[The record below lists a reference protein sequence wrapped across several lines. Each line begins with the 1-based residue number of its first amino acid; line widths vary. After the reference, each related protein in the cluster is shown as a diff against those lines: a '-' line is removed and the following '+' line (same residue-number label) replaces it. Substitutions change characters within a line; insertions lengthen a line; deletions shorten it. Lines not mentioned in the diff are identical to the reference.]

1 MVDTDTSNIAELIE
15 LMDAGG
21 FVVYLLLGLSF
32 LVVTISLIKIFQFL
46 QVGLYKG
53 VSADAAV
60 KLYRQGKDQDA
71 YLKVS
76 GKTDIQSQLVARA
89 IGMLSKTSQDKDD
102 IRAEILRIATQ
113 KISHLQRYLRFL
125 ELVGSLAPLLGLF
138 GTVLGMINA
147 FQALEQAGNQVDPSI
162 LSGGIWVALLTTAAG
177 LAVAMPTV
185 TLFNYFDAKIENLT
199 KSLDD
204 LIDQIFLPAICE
216 TPEGQSH

>member
-1 MVDTDTSNIAELIE
+1 MMNTGTSQIVELIE

-32 LVVTISLIKIFQFL
+32 LVVMISLIKIFQFL
-46 QVGLYKG
+46 QVGIYKG
-53 VSADAAV
+53 ANADAAV
-60 KLYRQGKDQDA
+60 QLYRQGKDQDA

-89 IGMLSKTSQDKDD
+89 IGMMSKTSQHKDD
-102 IRAEILRIATQ
+102 VRAEILRDASR
-113 KISHLQRYLRFL
+113 KISYLQRYLRFL

-185 TLFNYFDAKIENLT
+185 TLFNYFDAKIESLT
-199 KSLDD
+199 KNLDD
-204 LIDQIFLPAICE
+204 LIDRLFLPAISE
-216 TPEGQSH
+216 IPEGQSH